1 MDKKKKEKKGKEEQ
15 IESVNWED
23 VAKRAMADL
32 DNYKKQAEKDKFEML
47 NIMKA
52 GSLVKFMEVYDDY
65 RRAMDA
71 LTAFKMHNEEDME
84 AMKNTM
90 RGMLNIGKK
99 FEDVFTSEGL
109 EKIKYEEGDDFNPEF
124 AEAISYEESKVG
136 QDKVIETLEVG
147 LKYKDR
153 IIKPAKVRVGK

>member
-1 MDKKKKEKKGKEEQ
+1 MEKKKDKKQDKKEENKPEQ
-15 IESVNWED
+15 VNWED
-23 VAKRAMADL
+23 IAKRAMADL

-65 RRAMDA
+65 RRAMEA
-71 LTAFKMHNEEDME
+71 LHAFKMHNEEDME

-109 EKIKYEEGDDFNPEF
+109 EKIKYEEGDDFDPEF

-136 QDKVIETLEVG
+136 QDKVIETLEVAG
-147 LKYKDR
+147 DMYLTLYH
-153 IIKPAKVRVGK
+153 